1 MKLINNQTFCAGGK
15 SPLIIFDDADVDD
28 AATWAHSAIMVNMGQ
43 CCNAA
48 SRTFVQEGIYEKFVA
63 KSKKLAKELE
73 AKTGAAFGEFGV
85 PDPAHGPLITE
96 SQMKKVLNYIDSGVK
111 EGAQLVS
118 GGQRMGDRGYFVAPT
133 VFAGVTDNMRIAR
146 EEIFGPVEARAIFC
160 FA

>member
-1 MKLINNQTFCAGGK
+1 
-15 SPLIIFDDADVDD
+15 
-28 AATWAHSAIMVNMGQ
+28 MVNMGQ

-48 SRTFVQEGIYEKFVA
+48 SRTFVQEGIYDKFVA
-63 KSKKLAKELE
+63 KSKELAKELE

-85 PDPAHGPLITE
+85 AEPAHGPLIAE
-96 SQMKKVLNYIDSGVK
+96 SQMKKVLDFIGSGVK

-160 FA
+160 FSLSVLKIRVY